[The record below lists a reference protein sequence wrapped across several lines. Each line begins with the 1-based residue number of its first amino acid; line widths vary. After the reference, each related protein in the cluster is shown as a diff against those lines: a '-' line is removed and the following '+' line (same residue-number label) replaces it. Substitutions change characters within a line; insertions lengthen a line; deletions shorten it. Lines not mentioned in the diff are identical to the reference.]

1 MKTFKIT
8 TLPGDGIGPEVMDVA
23 LAVLDLV
30 GSEYGLNFEIK
41 SELAGGASLDQF
53 NEPITESAL
62 QSCLES
68 DAVLLGAVGGPKWN
82 NLPQE
87 KKPEKGL
94 LKLREV
100 LGLFSNLRPA
110 KIFAPLADA
119 SSLKKDVI
127 VGSDVMVVRELT
139 GGIYFGEPRGHDKHE
154 GFNTLRYKKH
164 EVERIA
170 KVAFELARKRNG
182 HVTSVDKAN
191 VLDSS
196 QFWRDVVHEVH
207 KDYQDVPLSDMYVDN
222 AAMQLVRDPKQFD
235 VIVTQNLFGDILSD
249 ITAMITGSLG
259 MLPSASI
266 GEKHAMYEP
275 VHGTAPEIA
284 GQNKANPIAM
294 ICSVAMMMEIT
305 LNQPEAAHRLNNAI
319 ESVLENGIRTID
331 IASTDST
338 IVTTDG
344 MRDEIIH
351 AFQQTNKSIIDS
363 RELVRE

>member
-53 NEPITESAL
+53 NKPITESAL

-68 DAVLLGAVGGPKWN
+68 DAVLLGAVGGPKWD

-154 GFNTLRYKKH
+154 GFNTLRYKKY

-207 KDYQDVPLSDMYVDN
+207 KDYQDVPLSNMYVDN

-275 VHGTAPEIA
+275 VHGTAPE
-284 GQNKANPIAM
+284 NKANPIAM

-331 IASTDST
+331 IASSDST

-344 MRDEIIH
+344 MRDAIIH
-351 AFQQTNKSIIDS
+351 SFQQTDKSIIDF